1 MKKAFFAL
9 PVAWLLSSMAHA
21 EAADAADMLP
31 LPAASEVQGV
41 YYAKVPDIMLAVP
54 VTPLDLYEK
63 FYDQEYDSAAL
74 RGMFTEDSTAIAN
87 TLAHLGAMTVSQQ
100 NAQAP
105 GEWND
110 ALRRYCLFARGDDVL
125 AVQQKDGAWL
135 FITKSC
141 LQSVAADASCGV
153 GSGASPCGHGEGS
166 RFIIYGSSRWD
177 DTVQAVQQELRP
189 RENDK
194 K

>member
-9 PVAWLLSSMAHA
+9 PVVWLLSSMAHA
-21 EAADAADMLP
+21 ADTLA

-41 YYAKVPDIMLAVP
+41 YYAKVPVHIMLAVP
-54 VTPLDLYEK
+54 VTPLGLYEQ
-63 FYDQEYDSAAL
+63 FYDQEYDSAAS
-74 RGMFTEDSTAIAN
+74 RGMFAEESTAIAN
-87 TLAHLGAMTVSQQ
+87 ALAHLGAMTVSQQ
-100 NAQAP
+100 SAQAP

-177 DTVQAVQQELRP
+177 DTVQAIQQELRP
-189 RENDK
+189 LENDK